1 MKETIRQYPAPQA
14 GEKELLRSKA
24 LKGAERR
31 FGALEGE
38 RRERLI
44 YELELVRKMQAEGLF
59 LLWERAISA
68 VKRVVF
74 PYVLSAHN
82 CSLLCF
88 CLGITEVDPLET
100 GSDPER
106 LLLPGERIPPLP
118 LFMPSDKL
126 DEAAAQLKQE
136 ERAAVELL
144 ERDMPF
150 VAPDRAADFF
160 RKRPFEDERLLSITG
175 KQLGIEHLHSVAQLS
190 DTLVAARFDEFTK
203 GEPPLEFQEE
213 AVSLLCGVGFS
224 AEEGERIR
232 RAFLRKDEGPITF
245 YRLRLHERAKAEGLD
260 ENDFDDIFDL
270 VQREGI
276 YTICRAS
283 YLALAQYLVMQSV
296 LTEGGAQ

>member
-14 GEKELLRSKA
+14 GEKELLRQRA
-24 LKGAERR
+24 LDGAERR

-38 RRERLI
+38 RKERLF
-44 YELELVRKMQAEGLF
+44 YELQLVRKMQAEGLF

-88 CLGITEVDPLET
+88 CIGITEVDPFET
-100 GSDPER
+100 GSYPER

-118 LFMPSDKL
+118 LFVPADKL
-126 DEAAAQLKQE
+126 KEAAAQLTEE

-144 ERDMPF
+144 EREMPF
-150 VAPDRAADFF
+150 IDPQKAAEFF
-160 RKRPFEDERLLSITG
+160 RKRPFEDEELLLKTA

-190 DTLVAARFDEFTK
+190 DTLVALRFKEFME

-213 AVSLLCGVGFS
+213 AVGLLCGVGFS
-224 AEEGERIR
+224 SEEAERIR
-232 RAFLRKDEGPITF
+232 RAFLKKDEGPITF

-260 ENDFDDIFDL
+260 EDDFDDIFDL
-270 VQREGI
+270 VRREGL

-283 YLALAQYLVMQSV
+283 YLALAQYLMMQSV
-296 LTEGGAQ
+296 SEGGTS